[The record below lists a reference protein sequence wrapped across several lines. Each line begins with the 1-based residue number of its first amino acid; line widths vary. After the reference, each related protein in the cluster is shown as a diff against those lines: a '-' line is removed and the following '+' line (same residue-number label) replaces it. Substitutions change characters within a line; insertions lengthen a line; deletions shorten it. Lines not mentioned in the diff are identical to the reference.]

1 MAEQGVLLCHDFRA
15 DFFQVFGTVVLDQTV
30 QAYGFLTGKH
40 PGKVLGIQFPAGDD
54 TFERIDLDGVLYG
67 LFPGPGIGISGYD
80 RTEGSEGYHA
90 ENHYDNNHECRYQS
104 HCQSC
109 LGETYR
115 SDFLVRTVLQNVQ
128 AIHFVFIC
136 GTFSHKMLNF
146 VRMQRTVGIDYGR
159 ARVGVAQSDPLGIF
173 ASPLETVPAT
183 KIIDYLKNLAERD
196 EIVRFVV
203 GYPLNLDG
211 SHAEAAADVDA
222 FLKKL
227 QKAFP
232 DTPVAL
238 EDERFTSVL
247 AHRAMI
253 DGGMKKSDRRD
264 KNQVDKISA
273 AIILQSYLDKK
284 K

>member
-1 MAEQGVLLCHDFRA
+1 
-15 DFFQVFGTVVLDQTV
+15 
-30 QAYGFLTGKH
+30 
-40 PGKVLGIQFPAGDD
+40 
-54 TFERIDLDGVLYG
+54 
-67 LFPGPGIGISGYD
+67 
-80 RTEGSEGYHA
+80 
-90 ENHYDNNHECRYQS
+90 
-104 HCQSC
+104 
-109 LGETYR
+109 
-115 SDFLVRTVLQNVQ
+115 
-128 AIHFVFIC
+128 
-136 GTFSHKMLNF
+136 
-146 VRMQRTVGIDYGR
+146 MQRTVGIDYGR

-227 QKAFP
+227 QKTFP